1 MWQMCSRCKVRPAV
15 VFITKIEGNEQKQ
28 EGLCLKCAK
37 ELNIK
42 PVTDVFEKM
51 GIGDDEIE
59 QISGEMAD
67 VMEDMDIS
75 DMSGLV
81 PTDDGADST
90 GAPAFDLRK
99 LFMGNSGIAEKRD
112 GTGNEKTNVK
122 SSRLTF
128 CSVSTKNLLSR

>member
-42 PVTDVFEKM
+42 PVTDVISKM

-59 QISGEMAD
+59 AIAGEMAD
-67 VMEDMDIS
+67 VMESMD
-75 DMSGLV
+75 V
-81 PTDDGADST
+81 
-90 GAPAFDLRK
+90 
-99 LFMGNSGIAEKRD
+99 
-112 GTGNEKTNVK
+112 
-122 SSRLTF
+122 
-128 CSVSTKNLLSR
+128 